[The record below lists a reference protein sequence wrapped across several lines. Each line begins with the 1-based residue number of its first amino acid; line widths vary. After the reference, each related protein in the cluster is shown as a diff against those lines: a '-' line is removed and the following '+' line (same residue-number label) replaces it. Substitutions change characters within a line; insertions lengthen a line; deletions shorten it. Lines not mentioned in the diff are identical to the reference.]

1 MGSLFRYTSHHNR
14 ERLRAFK
21 IVLLT
26 SCIMFVACPS
36 RSAFAAEID
45 AALRKESLG
54 QQQFK
59 TGRYKE
65 CLEFS
70 RKAINDGAYSAEWR
84 VLMIKSQMALGQ
96 YDKAADDMD
105 IVLLHYP
112 VSMHLLE
119 LAHTVYL
126 HNNQPDR
133 AGEAI
138 KRLVRVGT
146 SRNLRFISP
155 EDLVALGKALL
166 LLGEEPRVVLDE
178 LFTRAIKNDPNC
190 LDAYLAAGDLA
201 LAKQDYKLAADQFR
215 DALKRFGKDPDVHFG
230 LARAFYES
238 DRSQM
243 IQSLDAALYINS
255 NHVPSLLLLA
265 EHQIDCEEYAGAAE
279 LLDKAISINPW
290 HPDAWAYRVVLAHL
304 ANDSE
309 AVKSCREKALK
320 FWPTN
325 PRVDYL
331 IGRKLSQKY
340 RFAEGATY
348 QRQALKFEPNYVP
361 AKIQLAQDLLRLGTE
376 QEGWKLAE
384 QVHAGDAYNVEAY
397 NLSNLHDHLSKFATL
412 RAEGFVVR
420 MDKHEAD
427 VYGDIVIDLL
437 QKART
442 KLCEK
447 YAAQLDKPVVVELF
461 DNQQDFAVR
470 TFGMPGGD
478 GYLGVCFG
486 DVITANSP
494 NLQRPTSWKAMLWH
508 EFCHVVTLN
517 LTHNKMPR
525 WLSEGIS
532 VYEESQRDPTWG
544 QQMNPEYRGMILS
557 GKLTPIS
564 KLSGAFLSPPTP
576 SHLQFA
582 YYESALVVEFIVKQ
596 YGLDSL
602 KAILAD
608 LAEGGQIN
616 NAIST
621 YAAPMKDIEQQ
632 FEKFARKRA
641 ENLAPQV
648 DFEQPE
654 KGQVDPTDRVAL
666 AEWLKEHPNNFW
678 ALTQYA
684 KALLANRQWAEAKKP
699 LEKLIKLYPQY
710 SGEDNA
716 YLLLAEAH
724 RQLGETQQ
732 EQDILSKLAMI
743 SSDATY
749 AYSRLLEIATEKED
763 WQQVVK
769 NGEKS
774 MAVYPMLAQLHW
786 QLGRANEELG
796 RDEQA
801 IESYKRLLL
810 LDPADP
816 AEVNYRLG
824 RLLLAK
830 DPAAA
835 KKHVLMALAEA
846 PRFREG
852 HRLLLKIINEAR
864 EQAAPESGGQV
875 PVSQKKS
882 EIDARQNGKP
892 VVQEDTQ

>member
-1 MGSLFRYTSHHNR
+1 MGSLFKHTSYHNR
-14 ERLRAFK
+14 GSLRVIK

-26 SCIMFVACPS
+26 SCIVFAACPC

-45 AALRKESLG
+45 GA

-59 TGRYKE
+59 TGKYEK

-70 RKAINDGAYSAEWR
+70 QKAIDDGAYSAEWR

-112 VSMHLLE
+112 VSMRLLE

-166 LLGEEPRVVLDE
+166 LFGEEPRVVLDE

-238 DRSQM
+238 DRKQM
-243 IQSLDAALYINS
+243 IQSLDAALYINP

-279 LLDKAISINPW
+279 LIDKAISINPW
-290 HPDAWAYRVVLAHL
+290 DPDAWAYRVVLAQL
-304 ANDSE
+304 ANDSQ
-309 AVKSCREKALK
+309 AAKSCREKALK

-340 RFAEGATY
+340 RFAEGAAY
-348 QRQALKFEPNYVP
+348 QRQVLKFDQNYMP

-376 QEGWKLAE
+376 QEGWKLADE
-384 QVHAGDAYNVEAY
+384 VHAGDAYNVEAY

-412 RAEGFVVR
+412 RADGFVVR

-427 VYGDIVIDLL
+427 VYGDMVIDLL
-437 QKART
+437 KSART
-442 KLCEK
+442 ELCEK
-447 YAAQLDKPVVVELF
+447 YEAQLDKPVVVELF

-494 NLQRPTSWKAMLWH
+494 NLQRPTSFKAMLWH

-525 WLSEGIS
+525 WLSEGMS

-544 QQMNPEYRGMILS
+544 QQMNPEYRGMILG

-576 SHLQFA
+576 SYLQFA

-602 KAILAD
+602 KAILTD
-608 LAEGGQIN
+608 LAQGGQIN

-654 KGQVDPTDRVAL
+654 KGQLDPTDRVAL
-666 AEWLKEHPNNFW
+666 AEWLKEHPDNFW
-678 ALTQYA
+678 VLTQYA

-724 RQLGETQQ
+724 RQLDETQA
-732 EQDILSKLAMI
+732 EQDVLSKLAMI
-743 SSDATY
+743 SSDAAY
-749 AYSRLLEIATEKED
+749 AYSRLIEIAAEKED
-763 WQQVVK
+763 WQQVIK
-769 NGEKS
+769 YGDKS

-835 KKHVLMALAEA
+835 KRHVLMALAEA
-846 PRFREG
+846 PRFREA
-852 HRLLLKIINEAR
+852 HRLLLKIINEAH

-875 PVSQKKS
+875 PASQKNS
-882 EIDARQNGKP
+882 EMDARQNEKP
-892 VVQEDTQ
+892 LVQEDTQ

>member
-1 MGSLFRYTSHHNR
+1 MGSLFKHTSYHNR
-14 ERLRAFK
+14 GSLRAIK

-26 SCIMFVACPS
+26 SCIIFVTCPC

-45 AALRKESLG
+45 AA

-59 TGRYKE
+59 TGRYEK
-65 CLEFS
+65 CLELS
-70 RKAINDGAYSAEWR
+70 RKAIDDGAYSAEWR
-84 VLMIKSQMALGQ
+84 VLMIKSQMAIGQ

-112 VSMHLLE
+112 VSMRLLE

-133 AGEAI
+133 ADDAI

-166 LLGEEPRVVLDE
+166 LFGEEPRVVLDE

-190 LDAYLAAGDLA
+190 MDAYLAAGDLA

-238 DRSQM
+238 DRKQM
-243 IQSLDAALYINS
+243 IQSLDAALYINP

-279 LLDKAISINPW
+279 LLDKAISVNPW
-290 HPDAWAYRVVLAHL
+290 NPDAWAYRVVLAHL
-304 ANDSE
+304 ANDSQ

-340 RFAEGATY
+340 RFAEGAAY
-348 QRQALKFEPNYVP
+348 QRQALKFDPKYLP

-376 QEGWKLAE
+376 QEGWKLADE
-384 QVHAGDAYNVEAY
+384 VHAGDAYNIEAY

-412 RAEGFVVR
+412 RADGFVVR

-427 VYGDIVIDLL
+427 VYGDMVIDLL

-447 YAAQLDKPVVVELF
+447 YETQLDKPVVVELF

-494 NLQRPTSWKAMLWH
+494 NLQRPTSFKAMLWH

-517 LTHNKMPR
+517 LTKNKMPR
-525 WLSEGIS
+525 WLSEGMS
-532 VYEESQRDPTWG
+532 VYEESQHDPTWG
-544 QQMNPEYRGMILS
+544 QQMNPEYRGMILG

-602 KAILAD
+602 KAILTD
-608 LAEGGQIN
+608 LAQGGQIN

-621 YAAPMKDIEQQ
+621 YVAPMKDIEEE

-641 ENLAPQV
+641 ESLAPQV

-724 RQLGETQQ
+724 RQLDETQA
-732 EQDILSKLAMI
+732 EQDVLGKLAMI
-743 SSDATY
+743 SSDAAY
-749 AYSRLLEIATEKED
+749 AYSRLIEIAAEKED
-763 WQQVVK
+763 WQQVIK
-769 NGEKS
+769 YGDKS

-786 QLGRANEELG
+786 QLGRANEALG

-816 AEVNYRLG
+816 AEINYRLG
-824 RLLLAK
+824 RLLLTK

-835 KKHVLMALAEA
+835 KRHVLMALAEA
-846 PRFREG
+846 PRFREA
-852 HRLLLKIINEAR
+852 HRLLLKIINEGH

-875 PVSQKKS
+875 PVSQEKS
-882 EIDARQNGKP
+882 ETDARQNERP

>member
-14 ERLRAFK
+14 GSLRASK
-21 IVLLT
+21 IVLIT
-26 SCIMFVACPS
+26 SCVMFVACPC

-45 AALRKESLG
+45 AA

-65 CLEFS
+65 CLEYS
-70 RKAINDGAYSAEWR
+70 RKAIDDGAYSAEWR

-96 YDKAADDMD
+96 YDKAADDMN

-112 VSMHLLE
+112 VSMRLLE
-119 LAHTVYL
+119 LAHTFYL

-133 AGEAI
+133 ADDAI

-166 LLGEEPRVVLDE
+166 LFGEEPRVVLDE

-238 DRSQM
+238 DRKQM
-243 IQSLDAALYINS
+243 IQSLDAALYINP

-279 LLDKAISINPW
+279 LLDKAIGINPW
-290 HPDAWAYRVVLAHL
+290 DPDAWAYRVVLAHL

-340 RFAEGATY
+340 RFAEGAAY
-348 QRQALKFEPNYVP
+348 QRQALKFDPNYMPV
-361 AKIQLAQDLLRLGTE
+361 KIQLAQDLLRLGTE
-376 QEGWKLAE
+376 QEGWKLADE
-384 QVHAGDAYNVEAY
+384 VHAGDAYNVEAY

-412 RAEGFVVR
+412 RADGFVVR

-427 VYGDIVIDLL
+427 VYGDMVIDLL

-447 YAAQLDKPVVVELF
+447 YEAQLDKPVVVELF

-517 LTHNKMPR
+517 LTKNKMPR

-544 QQMNPEYRGMILS
+544 QQMNPEYRGMILG

-608 LAEGGQIN
+608 LAKGDQIN

-632 FEKFARKRA
+632 FEKFARERA
-641 ENLAPQV
+641 ENLAPKA

-666 AEWLKEHPNNFW
+666 GEWLKEHPNNLW

-724 RQLGETQQ
+724 RQLDETQQ
-732 EQDILSKLAMI
+732 DVLSKLAMI
-743 SSDATY
+743 SSDASY

-763 WQQVVK
+763 WQQVIK
-769 NGEKS
+769 YAEKS
-774 MAVYPMLAQLHW
+774 MAVYPMLAQLYW

-801 IESYKRLLL
+801 IESYNRLLL

-835 KKHVLMALAEA
+835 KRHVLMALAEA

-852 HRLLLKIINEAR
+852 HRILLKIINEAHG
-864 EQAAPESGGQV
+864 QAAPEPGGQV
-875 PVSQKKS
+875 PVSQKNG
-882 EIDARQNGKP
+882 EMDARQNERP

>member
-1 MGSLFRYTSHHNR
+1 MGSLFKHTSYHNR
-14 ERLRAFK
+14 GSLRVIK

-26 SCIMFVACPS
+26 SCIVFAACPC

-45 AALRKESLG
+45 GA

-59 TGRYKE
+59 TGKYEK

-70 RKAINDGAYSAEWR
+70 QKAIDDGAYSAEWR

-112 VSMHLLE
+112 VSMRLLE

-166 LLGEEPRVVLDE
+166 LFGEEPRVVLDE

-238 DRSQM
+238 DRKQM
-243 IQSLDAALYINS
+243 IQSLDAALYINP

-279 LLDKAISINPW
+279 LIDKAISINPW
-290 HPDAWAYRVVLAHL
+290 DPDAWAYRVVLAQL
-304 ANDSE
+304 ANDSQ

-340 RFAEGATY
+340 RFAEGAAY
-348 QRQALKFEPNYVP
+348 QRQVLKFDQNYMP

-376 QEGWKLAE
+376 QEGWKLADE
-384 QVHAGDAYNVEAY
+384 VHAGDAYNVEAY

-412 RAEGFVVR
+412 RADGFVVR

-427 VYGDIVIDLL
+427 VYGDMVIDLL
-437 QKART
+437 KSART
-442 KLCEK
+442 ELCEK
-447 YAAQLDKPVVVELF
+447 YEAQLDKPVVVELF

-494 NLQRPTSWKAMLWH
+494 NLQRPTSFKAMLWH

-525 WLSEGIS
+525 WLSEGMS

-544 QQMNPEYRGMILS
+544 QQMNPEYRGMILG

-576 SHLQFA
+576 SYLQFA

-602 KAILAD
+602 KAILTD
-608 LAEGGQIN
+608 LAQGGQIN

-654 KGQVDPTDRVAL
+654 KGQLDPTDRVAL
-666 AEWLKEHPNNFW
+666 AEWLKEHPDNFW
-678 ALTQYA
+678 VLTQYA

-724 RQLGETQQ
+724 RQLDETQA
-732 EQDILSKLAMI
+732 EQDVLSKLAMI
-743 SSDATY
+743 SSDAAY
-749 AYSRLLEIATEKED
+749 AYSRLIEIAAEKED
-763 WQQVVK
+763 WQQVIK
-769 NGEKS
+769 YGDKS

-835 KKHVLMALAEA
+835 KRHVLMALAEA
-846 PRFREG
+846 PRFREA
-852 HRLLLKIINEAR
+852 HRLLLKIINEAH

-875 PVSQKKS
+875 PASQKNS
-882 EIDARQNGKP
+882 EMDARQNEKP
-892 VVQEDTQ
+892 LVQEDTQ